1 MKHTCLNNKPSAL
14 RRITA
19 YSPQQRASNHPWK
32 QKKMCGFATQLV
44 SHDVTVNETEEAIL
58 I

>member
-1 MKHTCLNNKPSAL
+1 MKHTCFNNKPSAL

-32 QKKMCGFATQLV
+32 QKKKWFCNTASQT
-44 SHDVTVNETEEAIL
+44 
-58 I
+58 